1 MRYYKIYVDNT
12 RELYTYED
20 REDNYLAQ
28 VIYMFDNR

>member
-20 REDNYLAQ
+20 RENKYE
-28 VIYMFDNR
+28 IGIG